1 MTHRYELQNRQ
12 WKRIQH
18 LFPDLRHHGER
29 GHPWKPH
36 RQLLNGILWRLHSGA
51 PWRDVPSRY
60 GPWQTVY
67 DRFRRWRRDGTWMR
81 ILTDLLDH
89 LDQHGRLGR
98 DLWCVDASV
107 IRATRAAGGAEK
119 IPDSVPRLVGPKT
132 RQFVEPPEHA
142 LGYSRGGFGTKVH
155 LLIESHGIPVG
166 IYLTG
171 GERHECR
178 AFAPLMDHVLLAHH
192 RDRPF
197 WPRKMAG
204 DKGYSYPEVRGWLQ
218 HHQIKAVIPTRK
230 DQPPD
235 PSFDKVTYRRRNL
248 IERVVGWFKECRALG
263 TRYEKL
269 SVSYLALWIVAMI
282 DKLLKRRLSDSA

>member
-1 MTHRYELQNRQ
+1 MPHRYELQNRQ
-12 WKRIQH
+12 WERIQH
-18 LFPDLRHHGER
+18 LFPELNHHGQP

-67 DRFRRWRRDGTWMR
+67 DRFSRWRLDGTWMR
-81 ILTDLLDH
+81 ILTYLLDH
-89 LDQHGRLGR
+89 LERHGRLGR
-98 DLWCVDASV
+98 DLWCVDATI

-119 IPDSVPRLVGPKT
+119 DPDLVPWLLGPKT
-132 RQFVEPPEHA
+132 RQFMEPPEHA

-155 LLIESHGIPVG
+155 LLIENHGIPVG
-166 IYLTG
+166 VYLTG
-171 GERHECR
+171 GQRHECK
-178 AFAPLMDHVLLAHH
+178 AFVPLMGHVLLSHH

-204 DKGYSYPEVRGWLQ
+204 DKGYSYPEVRAWLKRYK
-218 HHQIKAVIPTRK
+218 IRAVIPTRK
-230 DQPPD
+230 DQPQD
-235 PSFDKVTYRRRNL
+235 PNFDKATYRRRNL
-248 IERVVGWFKECRALG
+248 IERVIGWFKECRALG

-269 SVSYLALWIVAMI
+269 AVSYLALWIVAMI